1 MAELIFEKF
10 NLDKNLLIP
19 VKTNDMKWNAKRP
32 KDSSLD
38 VTRATSILDNKPQT
52 LQDNLNKLYDEINIK

>member
-1 MAELIFEKF
+1 
-10 NLDKNLLIP
+10 
-19 VKTNDMKWNAKRP
+19 MKWNAKRP